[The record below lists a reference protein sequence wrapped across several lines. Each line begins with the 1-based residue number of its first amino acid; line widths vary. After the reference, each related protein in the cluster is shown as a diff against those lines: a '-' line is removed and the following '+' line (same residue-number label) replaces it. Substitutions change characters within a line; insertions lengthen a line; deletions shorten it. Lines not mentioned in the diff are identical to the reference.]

1 MMNKIKYIIML
12 YTVIC
17 LGACNGDA
25 YLEELYIAPE
35 ASFRWKS
42 RNIKYWKWFA
52 LPIRVEEPLSLC
64 GLAIQD
70 IVMEYRE
77 TPDLQRVV
85 MVYFPIHM
93 MNRVSMRLY
102 G

>member
-35 ASFRWKS
+35 ASFSMEKS
-42 RNIKYWKWFA
+42 EYQV
-52 LPIRVEEPLSLC
+52 LP
-64 GLAIQD
+64 
-70 IVMEYRE
+70 
-77 TPDLQRVV
+77 VV
-85 MVYFPIHM
+85 GWPVTW
-93 MNRVSMRLY
+93 V
-102 G
+102 

>member
-35 ASFRWKS
+35 ASFSMEKS
-42 RNIKYWKWFA
+42 EYQVLEVVRFA
-52 LPIRVEEPLSLC
+52 NTGRGTSFV
-64 GLAIQD
+64 
-70 IVMEYRE
+70 VYRE